1 MDAPC
6 FQSLPPAPAPAVAQR
21 WYAQWGT
28 SNTNLVAVFYVPHLD
43 ADLQLVLDRKAHME
57 IWGPPCTLAA
67 PAQSQDNQTSPST
80 EEEERLWAVRPDP
93 RLLAL
98 VLGITSVMGAEDLRD
113 RDGENAGHCLALLS
127 HLRRQEA
134 GGFQHMNRQ
143 VSSRT
148 CCLRPRTWSTG
159 RSGSSAAPR

>member
-1 MDAPC
+1 MLSGEPAILTWWLC
-6 FQSLPPAPAPAVAQR
+6 FTSHTLMQTSSWCLTGRHTWKSGGLPAHQSPLVPP
-21 WYAQWGT
+21 T
-28 SNTNLVAVFYVPHLD
+28 
-43 ADLQLVLDRKAHME
+43 
-57 IWGPPCTLAA
+57 

-148 CCLRPRTWSTG
+148 CCPRPKTWSTG